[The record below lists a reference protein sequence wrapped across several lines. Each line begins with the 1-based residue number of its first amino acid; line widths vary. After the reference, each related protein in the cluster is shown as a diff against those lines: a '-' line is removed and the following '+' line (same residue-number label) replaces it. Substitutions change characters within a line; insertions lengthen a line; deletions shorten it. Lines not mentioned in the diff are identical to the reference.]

1 MRLLDRYLFRELLV
15 PLCYCLSGFL
25 VFWIA
30 FDLFNELSRFQGHKL
45 KALEVAEYYLV
56 KLPELLGT
64 VLPVAL
70 LLALLYSLTNLA
82 RHHELIAIR
91 AAGVSLWRLSAPYFA
106 VGLGMSLGLFALTEL
121 WSVDAQ
127 EAGDRILNRHLANQP
142 DAAARQWQSKLHFNN
157 DRAARVWDIGE
168 YHLVTGEMKNPVV
181 EWLLPDGTRRQIF
194 AERGV
199 WTNRVWTFYN
209 AAQLIYRTPDDTPP
223 ALRTNELAFPE
234 FSETPQQIKSEIKIT
249 GMSAMKAAKKPRFS
263 IAEILEYKQLHP
275 QLKPAEDA
283 LLNTQL
289 HGRLAAPWTCL
300 VVVFIALPFGALS
313 GRRNVFVGV
322 ASSIFL
328 CFAFFVLT
336 RVGLA
341 LGTSGKLLPWL
352 AAWLPNLVFGGAGLG
367 LIWRVR

>member
-1 MRLLDRYLFRELLV
+1 MRLLDRYLFRELLG
-15 PLCYCLSGFL
+15 PFFYCNALFL
-25 VFWIA
+25 IFWTA
-30 FDLFNELSRFQGHKL
+30 FDLFNELNRFQGHKL
-45 KALEVAEYYLV
+45 KALDVAEYYLV

-91 AAGVSLWRLSAPYFA
+91 AAGVSIWRLSAPYFV
-106 VGLGMSLGLFALTEL
+106 VGFVMSVGLFALTEL
-121 WSVDAQ
+121 WSVDSQ

-142 DAAARQWQSKLHFNN
+142 DAAARQWQAKVHFSN
-157 DRAARVWDIGE
+157 DRDARNWDIGE
-168 YHLVTGEMKNPVV
+168 YHLLTGEMKNPVV
-181 EWLLPDGTRRQIF
+181 EWRLPDGTRRQIF
-194 AERGV
+194 AERGA

-209 AAQLIYRTPDDTPP
+209 VTQLTYRTPDDTPP
-223 ALRTNELAFPE
+223 GLKTNALAFPE
-234 FSETPQQIKSEIKIT
+234 FSETPKQIRSEIKIS

-263 IAEILEYKQLHP
+263 IAEILEYKRLHP
-275 QLKPAEDA
+275 KLKPDDDA

-300 VVVFIALPFGALS
+300 VVVFIAIPFGSLS
-313 GRRNVFVGV
+313 GRHNVFVGV
-322 ASSIFL
+322 ASSIFI
-328 CFAFFVLT
+328 CFVFFVLT

-341 LGTSGKLLPWL
+341 LGTSGELVPWL

-367 LIWRVR
+367 LTWRVR